1 MHCTRVYISRIYMY
15 SDMVKILATADHG
28 EVIGKGIFLKANSAG
43 ISKCMHCSNVKIHS
57 YIYRTL

>member
-1 MHCTRVYISRIYMY
+1 MY

-43 ISKCMHCSNVKIHS
+43 ISKCMHCSNVQIHS